1 MEQIKKNI
9 TILDGDAFLRAP
21 VIDTSLALCIV
32 DAKAHC
38 AEIAKKLTRLYGGEK
53 EVVADGVSSTVSA
66 LKEFNA
72 AELSPCEDF
81 DKARYNVADAK
92 RVISRLM
99 QKPGGCPWD
108 SVQTHESIR
117 INMVEEAYEAVDAI
131 DKKDLDNMT
140 EEFGDVL
147 LQSLLQ
153 SEIARRDNEFDFDDV
168 CDGLCKKLIGRH
180 TFIFGGDSAGT
191 ADDAL
196 SLWEK
201 NKATEKHYDSVKSQ
215 LLKLPDTFP
224 ALLLAQKIHK
234 KTKKANGVGV
244 IEVGT
249 EKPSTEY
256 CVKEIIRLTAAL
268 AEQQKDAEVE
278 VNAYLKSLIQN
289 L

>member
-1 MEQIKKNI
+1 MDNIKIN
-9 TILDGDAFLRAP
+9 TTVLDAEAFLRAP
-21 VIDTSLALCIV
+21 VVDTSLSLTVVGAKSGS
-32 DAKAHC
+32 DAV
-38 AEIAKKLTRLYGGEK
+38 IKKLVKLYGGQC
-53 EVVADGVSSTVSA
+53 EVTADGKKCVLSA
-66 LKEFNA
+66 LKTFDTVEVPA
-72 AELSPCEDF
+72 QSDF
-81 DKARYNVADAK
+81 DKARYNIADAK
-92 RVISRLM
+92 RVIARLM
-99 QKPGGCPWD
+99 QKEGGCPWD

-131 DKKDLDNMT
+131 DKKDLDNMN

-153 SEIARRDNEFDFDDV
+153 SEIACRDGEFDFDDV

-180 TFIFGGDSAGT
+180 TFIFGGDSAGS
-191 ADDAL
+191 ADDAVT
-196 SLWEK
+196 LWEK

-215 LLKLPDTFP
+215 LAKLPDTFP

-278 VNAYLKSLIQN
+278 VNAYLKSLIQS